1 MTNYYDIILNK
12 EMLQTQFVE
21 LEKTSRQ
28 IAREFKAS
36 RKVINHLL
44 IEHGFITRS
53 DIDPLVDLP

>member
-21 LEKTSRQ
+21 IGKTSRQ
-28 IAREFKAS
+28 ISKEFKAS

-44 IEHGFITRS
+44 IEYGFITRS

>member
-1 MTNYYDIILNK
+1 MTNHYDIILNK

-28 IAREFKAS
+28 ISREFKAS
-36 RKVINHLL
+36 RKVINYLL
-44 IEHGFITRS
+44 IEYGMIARS

>member
-1 MTNYYDIILNK
+1 
-12 EMLQTQFVE
+12 MLQTQFVE

-28 IAREFKAS
+28 ISREFKAS

-44 IEHGFITRS
+44 IEYGFLNKK

>member
-1 MTNYYDIILNK
+1 MTNHYDIILNK

-28 IAREFKAS
+28 ISREFKAS

-44 IEHGFITRS
+44 IEYGFLSIK

>member
-21 LEKTSRQ
+21 LGKTSRQ
-28 IAREFKAS
+28 IAKEFKAS
-36 RKVINHLL
+36 RKVINYLL